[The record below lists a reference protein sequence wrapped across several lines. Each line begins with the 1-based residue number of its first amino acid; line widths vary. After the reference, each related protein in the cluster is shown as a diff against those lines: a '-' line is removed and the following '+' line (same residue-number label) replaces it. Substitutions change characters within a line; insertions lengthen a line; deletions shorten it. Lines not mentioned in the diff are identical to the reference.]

1 MSILDVP
8 YGPKYDSNI
17 LRLSIPS
24 LTAEVIAFQPA
35 FTCSRYEKEM
45 YEICSKLTI
54 KTTEQRQWR
63 SAGVF
68 IANFEK
74 YSTYCSGVPNI
85 DFEQVDTNRDGFFF
99 LVRKIGFLLA
109 TMKNLWILL
118 ACCW

>member
-1 MSILDVP
+1 
-8 YGPKYDSNI
+8 
-17 LRLSIPS
+17 
-24 LTAEVIAFQPA
+24 
-35 FTCSRYEKEM
+35 M